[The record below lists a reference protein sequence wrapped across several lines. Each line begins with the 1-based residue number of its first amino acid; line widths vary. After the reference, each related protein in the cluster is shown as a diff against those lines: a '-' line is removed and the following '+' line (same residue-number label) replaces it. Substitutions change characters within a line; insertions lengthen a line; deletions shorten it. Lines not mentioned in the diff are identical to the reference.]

1 MTGDQRPAALAVQ
14 MQEQHL
20 FARGDSALYK
30 IRTGSVSVDAE
41 RAQLVVE
48 LRRTYDYH
56 TVGGSVFETEE
67 EQGWGPRVAR
77 VFI

>member
-1 MTGDQRPAALAVQ
+1 MQ

-20 FARGDSALYK
+20 FARAHSALYK
-30 IRTGSVSVDAE
+30 VRTDSVSIDE
-41 RAQLVVE
+41 DRARLVVE

-56 TVGGSVFETEE
+56 TVGGSVFETRE

-77 VFI
+77 VDT